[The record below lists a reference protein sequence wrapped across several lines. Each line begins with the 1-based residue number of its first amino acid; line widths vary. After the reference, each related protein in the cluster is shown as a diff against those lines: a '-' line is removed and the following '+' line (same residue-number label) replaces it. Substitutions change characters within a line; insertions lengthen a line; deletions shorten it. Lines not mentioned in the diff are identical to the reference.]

1 MSNPPPL
8 SGIYKFR
15 LACGL
20 YVGRTENFARRM
32 LEYSRGG
39 KNHPHV
45 VAAVAAGAV
54 MEVICT
60 APPGRP
66 LAVLETTAIEWLRPF
81 ANIYRRVRREPKQ
94 GRFPFARGR
103 KGRIIQTGTPGKAPR
118 GQVFQSR
125 LDAAF
130 AARRR
135 GV

>member
-1 MSNPPPL
+1 MRNPPPL

-15 LACGL
+15 LPCGL

-60 APPGRP
+60 APPGRA
-66 LAVLETTAIEWLRPF
+66 LAVLENTAIEWLKPF
-81 ANIYRRVRREPKQ
+81 ANRHRRVRREQ
-94 GRFPFARGR
+94 QQQRFPFARGR
-103 KGRIIQTGTPGKAPR
+103 RGRTE
-118 GQVFQSR
+118 
-125 LDAAF
+125 
-130 AARRR
+130 
-135 GV
+135 